1 MTSANTVNFT
11 IYKDGIQVGS
21 HSQNVMCM
29 RCNDGLEQFT
39 PAEDFKISA
48 WGYDE
53 DEEEWEDDSDPITLA
68 QWLLLNPAEI
78 TFKKFKPEERVKVRR
93 QGLGTILS
101 VLPRERHQFSDTY
114 IVKLDKDSTEVPV
127 VQSHL
132 LPAQ

>member
-1 MTSANTVNFT
+1 MTSSNTINFT

-29 RCNDGLEQFT
+29 RCNDGLAEFT
-39 PAEDFKISA
+39 PAEDFTIGA

-53 DEEEWEDDSDPITLA
+53 DEEEWEDNEQPISLA
-68 QWLLLNPAEI
+68 QWLLLNPAQI
-78 TFKKFKPEERVKVRR
+78 TFKKFKPEARVKVRR
-93 QGLGTILS
+93 QGLGTIIS
-101 VLPRERHQFSDTY
+101 VLPRERHQFIDTY
-114 IVKLDKDSTEVPV
+114 LVKLDKASTEVQI